1 MKEFLMQNS
10 KKNGVDAG
18 TPTPTGPRAKSVA
31 SNNQGQFTEKSSDH
45 QDFMALSIWL
55 PRQTFALLNAR
66 CLQMT
71 SRSIQQKIQTYA
83 DNLVGTLNEHGL

>member
-1 MKEFLMQNS
+1 MQNN
-10 KKNGVDAG
+10 KKNGADAG
-18 TPTPTGPRAKSVA
+18 TPAPTGPPRTKSVA

-55 PRQTFALLNAR
+55 PRQSFALLNAR

-71 SRSIQQKIQTYA
+71 SRSIQRKIQTYA
-83 DNLVGTLNEHGL
+83 DNLVQTLNEHGL

>member
-1 MKEFLMQNS
+1 MQNN
-10 KKNGVDAG
+10 KKNGTNAG
-18 TPTPTGPRAKSVA
+18 TSAPTGPRTESVA

-71 SRSIQQKIQTYA
+71 SRSIQRKIQTYA
-83 DNLVGTLNEHGL
+83 DNLVQTLNEHGL